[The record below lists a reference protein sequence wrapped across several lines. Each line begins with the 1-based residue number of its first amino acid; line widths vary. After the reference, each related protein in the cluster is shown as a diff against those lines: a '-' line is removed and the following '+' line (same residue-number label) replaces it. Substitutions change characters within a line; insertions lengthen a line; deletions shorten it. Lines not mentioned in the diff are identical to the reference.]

1 MAFEGYRAGECR
13 TPENALF
20 QRQTGLIHH
29 QSAKIYP
36 MQGNSALADNPRKG
50 NHMTSTHVLA
60 FNRALSQARSTV
72 RHARSEV
79 IKLTQ
84 MRKDISKVTKPLA
97 GCMSEADSMNL
108 FMVGDKPHVQ
118 ITMNKLESFKCL
130 ALMNMLWTLD
140 TMGTVTNTKDWPE
153 YLNREYRY
161 DVSGIS
167 VCVNAY
173 VKSDSPTCRKVVIG
187 VETKTEPLYRIEC
200 D

>member
-1 MAFEGYRAGECR
+1 M
-13 TPENALF
+13 
-20 QRQTGLIHH
+20 
-29 QSAKIYP
+29 YP

-60 FNRALSQARSTV
+60 FNRALSQARSSV
-72 RHARSEV
+72 RRARAEV
-79 IKLTQ
+79 INLTQ
-84 MRKDISKVTKPLA
+84 MRKDINKVAKTLT
-97 GCMSEADSMNL
+97 GCMSEADDLNIYML
-108 FMVGDKPHVQ
+108 GDKPHIH

-140 TMGTVTNTKDWPE
+140 AMGTVTKTTDWAE

-167 VCVNAY
+167 VCINAY